1 MLALHFG
8 AGNIGRGFIGQLLHK
23 SNYKICF
30 VDVNQTIIDDINKL
44 KKYYIEIVGDSPER
58 IEITDIEAVNS
69 SDEKTVIEKIVQAD
83 IITTALGANVLK
95 CIAPVIAKGINKR
108 IAVNDKPL
116 NIIACE
122 NMINGSSKLKE
133 LVYKHLEPEM
143 INRLNGKIGFPN
155 AAVDRIVPL
164 QHNTEKL
171 LVKTEK
177 FFEWD
182 VEVNSVVG
190 EKPDIT
196 GVTYADNLQ
205 AYIERKLFAVNA
217 IHASIAYLGY
227 VNGKKTIYEATQD
240 KNIMQTVQSVAE
252 ETGKLLVSK
261 YGFDLAKHKSY
272 VNMIINRFS
281 SPYISDEITRV
292 ARNPIRKISPD
303 ERLVSPAVQLE
314 QKGFSAKN
322 LAEVIAAAL
331 HFQNEKDAEAVELQ
345 NFIAQNGVEKA
356 VEKYCGLN
364 KNDKLAKKIQREY
377 EKIR

>member
-44 KKYYIEIVGDSPER
+44 KKYYIEIVGDTPER

-95 CIAPVIAKGINKR
+95 CIASVIAKGINKR